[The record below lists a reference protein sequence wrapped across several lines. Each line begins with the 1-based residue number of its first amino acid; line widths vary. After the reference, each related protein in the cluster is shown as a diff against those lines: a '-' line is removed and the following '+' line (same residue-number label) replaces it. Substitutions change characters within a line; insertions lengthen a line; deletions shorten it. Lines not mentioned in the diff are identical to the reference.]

1 MKFVTY
7 RNYAFVAMMAMATYM
22 ADVFSP
28 KVNLPSYTY
37 VGLIYL
43 FFVFAF
49 LKIWVGKAE
58 ALDNKNKWVRR
69 SMVASML
76 RMVMALLFILIT
88 FTNTGK
94 ADIPFTVLYCVYF
107 VLFLLFE
114 ISEKRINLR
123 PDSSDQS
130 KTQ

>member
-1 MKFVTY
+1 MKFSTY

-22 ADVFSP
+22 ADLFSP
-28 KVNLPSYTY
+28 KVHVPVYTY
-37 VGLIYL
+37 IGLIYL
-43 FFVFAF
+43 FLVFAF
-49 LKIWVGKAE
+49 LKVWVGQAE
-58 ALDNKNKWVRR
+58 RLANKNKWVRR

-76 RMVMALLFILIT
+76 RMVLALLFIVIT
-88 FTNTGK
+88 FINNGK

>member
-1 MKFVTY
+1 MKFASY
-7 RNYAFVAMMAMATYM
+7 RNYAFIAMMSMATYM
-22 ADVFSP
+22 ADMFSP

-37 VGLIYL
+37 IGLVYL
-43 FFVFAF
+43 FLVFTF
-49 LKIWVGKAE
+49 LKVWVGRTE
-58 ALDNKNKWVRR
+58 GLDNKNKWIRR
-69 SMVASML
+69 SMIASML
-76 RMVMALLFILIT
+76 RMVMALLFIVIT
-88 FTNTGK
+88 FINTGK

-130 KTQ
+130 NSQ